1 MKGVVFTEFLEL
13 VEERFSLEVL
23 DRIITES
30 GVASGGAYTAVGTYP
45 AEEMWALVGALHG
58 ATGVPV
64 PGLLE
69 AFGEHLFARLA
80 AGFPAFVGA
89 SPDAFALLDSVEGF
103 IHVEVRKLY
112 PDAELPTLTPRR
124 VAGDV
129 MELTYRS
136 PRGLADLAVG
146 LIRGCF
152 AHYRTPFEMTRE
164 ALDGARGTAV
174 RFTLRRLAA

>member
-1 MKGVVFTEFLEL
+1 MWSL
-13 VEERFSLEVL
+13 VQ
-23 DRIITES
+23 T
-30 GVASGGAYTAVGTYP
+30 
-45 AEEMWALVGALHG
+45 LHG

-64 PGLLE
+64 PALLE
-69 AFGEHLFARLA
+69 SFGEHLFARLA
-80 AGFPAFVGA
+80 AGFPAYVA
-89 SPDAFALLDSVEGF
+89 AAPDAFALLGSVESF

-124 VAGDV
+124 VAEDV

-152 AHYRTPFEMTRE
+152 AHYRTPFEMSRE
-164 ALDGARGTAV
+164 ALDGGRGAAV
-174 RFTLRRLAA
+174 RFTLRRIGA